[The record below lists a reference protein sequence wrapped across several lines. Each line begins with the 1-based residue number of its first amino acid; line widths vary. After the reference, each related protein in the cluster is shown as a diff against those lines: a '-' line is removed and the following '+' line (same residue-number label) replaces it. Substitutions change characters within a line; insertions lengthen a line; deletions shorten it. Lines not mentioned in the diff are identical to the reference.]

1 LESSLRQNNML
12 KNKINH
18 LEKFQKYSKEKIS
31 ILGTSIEFDWFVVV
45 VFSFLLLI
53 FTMIFSIFEIRNIE
67 NYVPVDVEEK
77 NFFIEQSR
85 VIDKSV
91 EIISFFEQKV
101 DK

>member
-1 LESSLRQNNML
+1 ML